1 MADETTW
8 TKVPC
13 DSGACYEYMTMNDA
27 VIMRSSA
34 EPEYCMVASVEE
46 TRVFRDAVKA
56 GFLDDI

>member
-13 DSGACYEYMTMNDA
+13 DSGACYEYRIVNNE
-27 VIMRSSA
+27 VVMRSSA
-34 EPEYCMVASVEE
+34 EPDFCMFASIEE
-46 TRVFRDAVKA
+46 TRVFRDAVKT